1 MHTCYVLTKCH
12 YACARYNPWLRKR
25 PDWRPS
31 VYACSQIE
39 IDSSDVTDSEAES
52 GGLLSAIAALVDRV
66 LMPITPKKV
75 ELIKQPSAADVDAAS
90 EDGSL
95 KAPGPGGGRKL
106 LLVCVTKRVR
116 VCGVGGCAFKSVKTC
131 HT

>member
-1 MHTCYVLTKCH
+1 M
-12 YACARYNPWLRKR
+12 
-25 PDWRPS
+25 
-31 VYACSQIE
+31 YACSQIE

-75 ELIKQPSAADVDAAS
+75 DLERPGAADVDAAS
-90 EDGSL
+90 EDGSV

-106 LLVCVTKRVR
+106 LLVCVTKLVR